1 MAEVFIGFGSNLGD
15 RQKNIRLAL
24 QNLNEHPKISVAKI
38 SSLYESE
45 PVEME
50 SKNAFLNGV
59 AQVQTNL
66 VPHKLVAVLEEAE
79 KKLGR
84 PKAEKGQ
91 KQDRAI
97 DLDILFYNDWIFS
110 IPGLTVPHPQ
120 AHRRK
125 FVLLPM
131 LEISPDFEHPYY
143 RAPLKEMLTS
153 LNSPEKIKACPNSII
168 SL

>member
-15 RQKNIRLAL
+15 RQENIRQAL
-24 QNLNEHPKISVAKI
+24 QNLNVHPKISVAKV

-45 PVEME
+45 PVEMN
-50 SKNAFLNGV
+50 SKYNFLNGV

-66 VPHKLVAVLEEAE
+66 VPLKLVKVLEEAE
-79 KKLGR
+79 KTLGR
-84 PKAEKGQ
+84 SQEEKGQ
-91 KQDRAI
+91 KLDRTI

-110 IPGLTVPHPQ
+110 VPGLTVPHPQ

-131 LEISPDFEHPYY
+131 LEIAADFEHPYY
-143 RAPLKEMLTS
+143 RVPLKELLES
-153 LNSPEKIKACPNSII
+153 LNSAEKIKPCPNSTI

>member
-15 RQKNIRLAL
+15 RQKNIHQVL
-24 QNLNEHPKISVAKI
+24 QNLNEHPKISVVKI

-45 PVEME
+45 PVEMDT
-50 SKNAFLNGV
+50 KNTFLNGV
-59 AQVQTNL
+59 AQIQTNL
-66 VPHKLVAVLEEAE
+66 IPSKLVAVLEEGE
-79 KKLGR
+79 QKSGR

-91 KQDRAI
+91 KLDRVI
-97 DLDILFYNDWIFS
+97 DLDILFYNDLIFS

-120 AHRRK
+120 SHRRK

-131 LEISPDFEHPYY
+131 LEIVPDFEHPYFKV
-143 RAPLKEMLTS
+143 PLKEILQN
-153 LNSPEKIKACPNSII
+153 LNSSEKIKACPNSII